1 MEKINLKFEKFTAAG
16 GKFSY
21 TISLNKAGGFSFSSG
36 FCKKHG
42 IEEYPYVLL
51 WYEKKAKAVGFSFLK
66 EATKGAFKLSFTKS
80 KTASVR
86 PNSFIRA
93 HEIKYQLF
101 AGKYDPKRYKT
112 EGGEEIFYIVLEKQ
126 K

>member
-1 MEKINLKFEKFTAAG
+1 MEKLNLKFEKFTAAG
-16 GKFSY
+16 GRFSY

-36 FCKKHG
+36 FCKKYG
-42 IEEYPYVLL
+42 IDKYPYVTLF
-51 WYEKKAKAVGFSFLK
+51 YDKKAKAVGFSFSK
-66 EATKGAFKLSFTKS
+66 EAGKGAFKLSFTKN

-93 HEIKYQLF
+93 YEIKPEIF
-101 AGKYDPKRYKT
+101 AGRYEPKKHKT
-112 EGGEEIFYIVLEKQ
+112 EDGEEIFYIILERK

>member
-1 MEKINLKFEKFTAAG
+1 MEKLNLKFEKFTAAG
-16 GKFSY
+16 GRFSY

-42 IEEYPYVLL
+42 IDRYPYVTLF
-51 WYEKKAKAVGFSFLK
+51 YDKKAKAVGFLFSK
-66 EATKGAFKLSFTKS
+66 EAGKGAFKLSFTKN

-93 HEIKYQLF
+93 YEIKPEIF
-101 AGKYDPKRYKT
+101 AGRYDPRKYKT
-112 EGGEEIFYIVLEKQ
+112 EEGEEIFYIVLERK